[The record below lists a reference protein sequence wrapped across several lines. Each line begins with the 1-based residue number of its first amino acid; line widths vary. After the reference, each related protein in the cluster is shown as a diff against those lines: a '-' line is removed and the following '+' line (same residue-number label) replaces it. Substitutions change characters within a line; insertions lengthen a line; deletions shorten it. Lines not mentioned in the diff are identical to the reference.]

1 MPFKS
6 KAQMRY
12 LFATHPKV
20 AKEFADKTPDMDEL
34 PQHVKPDFKMKKRKK
49 KKSKGY

>member
-12 LFATHPKV
+12 LFAKHPKV
-20 AKEFADKTPDMDEL
+20 AQDWADKYGIPDDLKERAAEKRM
-34 PQHVKPDFKMKKRKK
+34 PRKKKRK
-49 KKSKGY
+49 G

>member
-12 LFATHPKV
+12 MFSQHPDI
-20 AKEFADKTPDMDEL
+20 AKKWEDKYGVSKNM
-34 PQHVKPDFKMKKRKK
+34 PQHVNKSRIKAVGKGGKK
-49 KKSKGY
+49 